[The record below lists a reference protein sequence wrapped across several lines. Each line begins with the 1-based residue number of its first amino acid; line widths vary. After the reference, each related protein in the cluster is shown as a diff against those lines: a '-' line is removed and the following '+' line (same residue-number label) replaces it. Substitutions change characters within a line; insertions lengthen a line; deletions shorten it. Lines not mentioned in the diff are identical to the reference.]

1 MNNTVDAEILRR
13 LSLAENYIMSNYDRN
28 IKLDD
33 IAWAAC
39 LSVNHLLRTFKQTY
53 QQSPHQYLT
62 KFRLQQARHY
72 LKNTD
77 YPVNE
82 IVSMVGFECPSSFI
96 RLFKSSFN
104 VTPGQYR
111 F

>member
-1 MNNTVDAEILRR
+1 MNNTIDAELLRR
-13 LSLAENYIMSNYDRN
+13 LSLAEDYIVSNYDRN
-28 IKLDD
+28 IRLDD

-39 LSVNHLLRTFKQTY
+39 LSVNHLLRTFKKTY

-62 KFRLQQARHY
+62 KFRLEQARHY

-82 IVSMVGFECPSSFI
+82 IVAMVGFECPSSFI